1 MTPLEELVE
10 AAIAAFDQAI
20 ERDDLEVADRYMTLA
35 LVLAEYRQ
43 LKGAR
48 S

>member
-1 MTPLEELVE
+1 MTLLEDLID
-10 AAIAAFDQAI
+10 ASLAAFAQAL
-20 ERDDLEVADRYMTLA
+20 ERDDLEAADRYVTLA
-35 LVLAEYRQ
+35 LVLAEYCQ